1 MKILNIRML
10 LPALVLLIGCT
21 LTTLMV
27 AFEEEELMMA
37 ASIPPMSVETIYARL
52 QDYQIQIPAWGF
64 IQPEEIINIRVEVPG
79 KIKVVPDYI
88 FNGAHVK
95 KGDLLFTI
103 DDQNYKNSLA
113 RAAAAKDM
121 ELQALEIEKGRQA
134 IAKAEWNLLEKSSRQ
149 GGKNNSLALRKPQ
162 FKERE
167 AAVQI
172 AAAKEGQARLD
183 LERTRIHSPCN
194 GIILS
199 EDIAIGRILDNGDT
213 GLTIA
218 CTDNYQ
224 INALFSAGYSIV
236 PESDRVKI
244 TTHSEKYE
252 GNIKSVFSHI
262 HPQTRQRQVLV
273 QFKGRQVTIGEYA
286 KLLLPGPFFKKAM
299 LLPEKALR
307 PGKTVW
313 VLDKDN
319 KLDVRTV
326 TILARDMENLVIGS
340 GITLYDRIIITHI
353 ASPLKGMI
361 LSELSDKVA
370 KHQHSIRPGA
380 PEK

>member
-1 MKILNIRML
+1 MIKIIRIHWPGQRLPRIWNYRRLRSKKAVRQLPRLNGICWKN
-10 LPALVLLIGCT
+10 PVG
-21 LTTLMV
+21 
-27 AFEEEELMMA
+27 
-37 ASIPPMSVETIYARL
+37 
-52 QDYQIQIPAWGF
+52 
-64 IQPEEIINIRVEVPG
+64 RVV
-79 KIKVVPDYI
+79 
-88 FNGAHVK
+88 
-95 KGDLLFTI
+95 
-103 DDQNYKNSLA
+103 
-113 RAAAAKDM
+113 
-121 ELQALEIEKGRQA
+121 
-134 IAKAEWNLLEKSSRQ
+134 
-149 GGKNNSLALRKPQ
+149 KNNSLALRKPQ

-244 TTHSEKYE
+244 TTRSEKYE
-252 GNIKSVFSHI
+252 GIIKSVFSHI

-340 GITLYDRIIITHI
+340 GYHI
-353 ASPLKGMI
+353 
-361 LSELSDKVA
+361 V
-370 KHQHSIRPGA
+370 
-380 PEK
+380 